1 MEGLNVKMNR
11 NFYVILLLIIANVA
25 VIYDLINAIFSGV
38 NIWFPILII
47 ALEIIT
53 IVIYS
58 YMGQYSDKIKSV
70 DHNPNYG
77 N

>member
-11 NFYVILLLIIANVA
+11 KFYVILLLIIANIA

-47 ALEIIT
+47 TLEIIT

-58 YMGQYSDKIKSV
+58 YIGQYGDKIKSV